1 MLYKVNYDLTHL
13 LGHGLK
19 AKRNGGDS
27 NQTLVADIECCI
39 NRSINQ
45 SSTNQSI
52 NPQYNTIQTLLTLPE
67 EGFSVTMIIRRN
79 KSKIR
84 NCKITIMMKCFI
96 KNIKKAKMLINIH

>member
-1 MLYKVNYDLTHL
+1 MEESPKEWWGQQSNISSGHRVLHQSVNQ
-13 LGHGLK
+13 
-19 AKRNGGDS
+19 S
-27 NQTLVADIECCI
+27 IFNQP
-39 NRSINQ
+39 INQ
-45 SSTNQSI
+45 STIQN
-52 NPQYNTIQTLLTLPE
+52 NTIQTLSTLPE